1 MISGKKLLNDESL
14 KLNIAYSQKNCKY
27 ICSAETCQANPGEV
41 STDSNSLGKIKN
53 IVLNTLL
60 RTLAPYIANS
70 DCFCNS
76 KVLINEKA

>member
-1 MISGKKLLNDESL
+1 MLNDESL
-14 KLNIAYSQKNCKY
+14 ELNIAYSQKNCKY
-27 ICSAETCQANPGEV
+27 VHSAETCQANPGEV

-76 KVLINEKA
+76 KVLKNEKA